1 MRITDGRSGTSHQ
14 NLMQPNRLSAV
25 AHLLTEG
32 KWVTTENQLKALRPN
47 AAMASTAET
56 TPAELQRGNT
66 KETKMTD
73 TTLAHN
79 ASSNQIT
86 MDDLLV
92 IARES
97 GEAEARGQDSLPQ
110 FLLKVTEASFV
121 GAIDITAN
129 KYGPGIDDATKLTA
143 ERVKARTHSN
153 VFDRKALNQRVAC
166 NRTRTMTKLGMF
178 TKGGPGEPLSTLN
191 KLLTLRDKASKTA
204 ITQKRVIDAA
214 NAMINYAR
222 AQVRAD
228 HVLGDAELEQFFL
241 KPDHD
246 KPSEEQF
253 LDATRKRLQ
262 AAKVGK
268 GLNGAID
275 TDTADKAISAITKR
289 LKAIAVAKG
298 GAAATMQATP

>member
-1 MRITDGRSGTSHQ
+1 
-14 NLMQPNRLSAV
+14 
-25 AHLLTEG
+25 
-32 KWVTTENQLKALRPN
+32 
-47 AAMASTAET
+47 
-56 TPAELQRGNT
+56 
-66 KETKMTD
+66 MTD
-73 TTLAHN
+73 TNGGTTLAHN
-79 ASSNQIT
+79 AASNQIT
-86 MDDLLV
+86 MADLLV

-97 GEAEARGQDSLPQ
+97 GEAEAKGQDSLPQ

-121 GAIDITAN
+121 GAIDVTAN
-129 KYGPGIDDATKLTA
+129 KYGPGIDDATKITA
-143 ERVKARTHSN
+143 ERVKARTGSN
-153 VFDRKALNQRVAC
+153 VFDRRALNQRVAC

-191 KLLTLRDKASKTA
+191 KLLTLRDKASKNA
-204 ITQKRVIDAA
+204 ATQKRVIDAA

-228 HVLGDAELEQFFL
+228 HVLADADLEKFFL

-253 LDATRKRLQ
+253 LEATRKRFQ

-275 TDTADKAISAITKR
+275 ADTADKAITAITKR

-298 GAAATMQATP
+298 GAALPLLATTQATP